1 MADKVLPHLIPL
13 GRIYGFVQIQAAAQ
27 AYIDTLWLLVLAC
40 ICMLPLV
47 LLMDR
52 NDPSKAMA
60 AH

>member
-1 MADKVLPHLIPL
+1 MHQAL
-13 GRIYGFVQIQAAAQ
+13 GLIYGFVQVQAAAQ
-27 AYIDTLWLLVLAC
+27 AYIDTLWLLALAC
-40 ICMLPLV
+40 VCMLPLV